1 MKKTLCFLAAA
12 LMMVATALAADVSGK
27 WTASVTGR
35 GGQARDVT
43 FNFKADGEK
52 LTGTMSGFRGN
63 DVEISD
69 GRISGDDLSFKVKME
84 FNGNAMVMNYAG
96 KISGAEIK
104 FKRTVEGRENA
115 QEFTAKKTE

>member
-1 MKKTLCFLAAA
+1 MKTTLCFLAAA
-12 LMMVATALAADVSGK
+12 LMTVGTALAADVSGK

-69 GRISGDDLSFKVKME
+69 GKISGDDLSFKVKME

-96 KISGAEIK
+96 KVSGAEIK

-115 QEFTAKKTE
+115 QEFTAKKAE